1 MKFKVKD
8 LYYGF
13 LHMLVVLTATVLI
26 GSICSIPTP
35 LVFFTTGLGTLLFTL
50 TTRGRLG
57 ISLGLSGAWVG
68 TILSVAPL
76 GLGYMAGTTLL
87 GGAIYMAVGYAIRKN
102 PKVLKI
108 FNPMILNMAVLFI
121 ALSLI
126 NTSVG
131 ILATAPWT
139 AIVTII
145 GIGIASMNKRTEAL
159 SFPIGIALGTLFHAI
174 AYGLTPTV
182 YEAFV
187 PSLVVPQFSVASI
200 MASIVAVFILTESL
214 GDSKLVAD
222 STGNKYEP
230 DKVIIGNGV
239 ATFVAGLFGGMPV
252 TTYSES
258 CGYVVATKNNR
269 WQSVIITGL
278 LFMIMAFIPQVSTL
292 VSYIP
297 IEALAGV
304 LMYLF
309 TMVATT
315 KIQALNFKNPK
326 TVLLGISGLSAFY
339 IAPIVFP
346 NISQIAIA
354 MIVLVVVNALLKLK
368 R

>member
-1 MKFKVKD
+1 MKFKAKD

-35 LVFFTTGLGTLLFTL
+35 LVFFTTGIGSLIFTA
-50 TTRGRLG
+50 TTRGKLG

-68 TILSVAPL
+68 TILTVAPL
-76 GLGYMAGTTLL
+76 GLGYMVGTTLL
-87 GGAIYMAVGYAIRKN
+87 AGIIYMLVGYLIQKN
-102 PKVLKI
+102 PKVLNL
-108 FNPMILNMAVLFI
+108 FNPTILNMAVLFI
-121 ALSLI
+121 ALGLI

-145 GIGIASMNKRTEAL
+145 GIGIASMIKRTEAF
-159 SFPIGIALGTLFHAI
+159 SFPIGIAVGTVFHALVH
-174 AYGLTPTV
+174 GLTPTT
-182 YEAFV
+182 YEAFI
-187 PSLVVPQFSVASI
+187 PSLVVPQFSVASVL
-200 MASIVAVFILTESL
+200 ASVVAVFILTESL

-222 STGNKYEP
+222 STNNKYEP
-230 DKVIIGNGV
+230 DKVIIGNGL
-239 ATFVAGLFGGMPV
+239 ATLVAGLFGGMPV

-258 CGYVVATKNNR
+258 CGFVVATKNNR
-269 WQSVIITGL
+269 WQSAVIAGV
-278 LFMIMAFIPQVSTL
+278 LFVIMSFIPQVSTL

-315 KIQALNFKNPK
+315 KISALDFKNPK

-339 IAPIVFP
+339 IAPTVFP

>member
-1 MKFKVKD
+1 MNFKVKD
-8 LYYGF
+8 LYYGV

-50 TTRGRLG
+50 ATRGKLG
-57 ISLGLSGAWVG
+57 ICLGLSGAWVG
-68 TILSVAPL
+68 TILTVAPL
-76 GLGYMAGTTLL
+76 GLGYMAGTTLVAGL
-87 GGAIYMAVGYAIRKN
+87 IYGLVGFAISKK
-102 PKVLKI
+102 PQVLKL

-121 ALSLI
+121 ALNLI

-139 AIVTII
+139 AIVTIVA
-145 GIGIASMNKRTEAL
+145 IGIASMIKRTEPF
-159 SFPIGIALGTLFHAI
+159 SFPIGIGVGTLFHAI
-174 AYGLTPTV
+174 VHGLTPTA
-182 YEAFV
+182 YSAFI
-187 PSLVVPQFSVASI
+187 PTLVTPQFSVASVL
-200 MASIVAVFILTESL
+200 ASVVAVFILTESL

-222 STGNKYEP
+222 ASGSKYEP
-230 DKVIIGNGV
+230 DKVIIGNGL

-258 CGYVVATKNNR
+258 CGFIVATKNTR
-269 WQSVIITGL
+269 WQSTVITGL
-278 LFMIMAFIPQVSTL
+278 VFILMSFIPQVSTL

-297 IEALAGV
+297 MEALAGV

-315 KIQALNFKNPK
+315 KISALDFKNPK

-339 IAPIVFP
+339 IAPLVFP
-346 NISQIAIA
+346 SISQIAIA